1 MPKSSKKKSVDKR
14 QSKDIKT
21 LKKKVKALMAPIE
34 KKFLDTAI
42 VGTVASNNEVYCLN
56 NVRPATQDGTIVAT
70 NAAMSQ
76 RVGKMIHMNRIR
88 IKGLV
93 KIVANFTGAISGD
106 NTIGRMRMLVVRWH
120 ENDGAATSLAT
131 DFLQPAAYAAAAPPF
146 AGQDDLIDG
155 YKLKFPALRYD
166 VLYDKVVSLQ
176 SYAQQIPLGA
186 VACNAA
192 PVYPPHYKVNIDL
205 KLKHDARWA
214 STESTTSPTVN
225 PICLYLI
232 GANGSATA
240 GTQRYSALLNAR
252 LNYTDE

>member
-1 MPKSSKKKSVDKR
+1 MPTSKKKSVDKR
-14 QSKDIKT
+14 QSKDIKV
-21 LKKKVKALMAPIE
+21 LKKKVKALQKPIE
-34 KKFLDTAI
+34 KKFLDTPI
-42 VGTVASNNEVYCLN
+42 VGTVASNNAVYVLN
-56 NVRPATQDGTIVAT
+56 NVRIASEDGTITQT
-70 NAAMSQ
+70 NENMSL
-76 RVGKMIHMNRIR
+76 RRGKSISMQRIR

-106 NTIGRMRMLVVRWH
+106 NTVGRVRMLVVRWH

-131 DFLQPAAYAAAAPPF
+131 DFLTPADYAGAAPPF
-146 AGQDDLIDG
+146 AGQDDLIDA
-155 YKLKFPALRYD
+155 YKKKRPQLRYD
-166 VLYDKVVSLQ
+166 VLYDKTVSLQ

-214 STESTTSPTVN
+214 LQESTTSPTQN
-225 PICLYLI
+225 PICLYVI

-240 GTQRYSALLNAR
+240 GTQRYSTLLNAR
-252 LNYTDE
+252 LNYTDM